1 MRTNR
6 LITISLISLLALLTA
21 VAGCNIYVGG
31 WGPRE
36 KFERTVQLSAP
47 LQAGSAFAAKTHNG
61 SITINGS
68 DVSDCNLTATI
79 TAKADTEEDAQRLA
93 EQTKIKLQTFGKT
106 LTARITKPLLANNQ
120 SIGVSLNVTLPNAT
134 DLELVTHNGAVKI
147 ANITGNTK
155 ATTHNGRISASNI
168 QGRTELQTHNGSI
181 GCEQISGD
189 TKLQTHNGGIKAVY
203 SESTPSVCD
212 VSLETHNGSISFKAP
227 PNFSAKVETSTHN
240 GSITTDLPIT
250 VTGKLSKTSLS
261 GTIGSG
267 RGKLY
272 LKTHN
277 GSIKIK

>member
-6 LITISLISLLALLTA
+6 LITISLISLLALLTT
-21 VAGCNIYVGG
+21 VAGCNINIGG

-36 KFERTVQLSAP
+36 KFERTVQLSAA

-79 TAKADTEEDAQRLA
+79 IARANSEEDAQRLA
-93 EQTKIKLQTFGKT
+93 EQTKIKLQSSGKT
-106 LTARITKPLLANNQ
+106 LTARITKPLLITNQ
-120 SIGVSLNVTLPNAT
+120 SIGVSFNVTLPNST
-134 DLELVTHNGAVKI
+134 DLELNTHNGAVKI

-155 ATTHNGRISASNI
+155 ATTHNGKINASQIS
-168 QGRTELQTHNGSI
+168 GRTELKTHNGSI
-181 GCEQISGD
+181 SCGQISGN
-189 TKLQTHNGGIKAVY
+189 TKLQTHNGGINAVY
-203 SESTPSVCD
+203 CESAPSVCD

-227 PNFSAKVETSTHN
+227 PNFSAKVQTSTHN
-240 GSITTDLPIT
+240 GSIKTDLPIT
-250 VTGKLSKTSLS
+250 VIGKLSKTSLS

-267 RGKLY
+267 QGKLH